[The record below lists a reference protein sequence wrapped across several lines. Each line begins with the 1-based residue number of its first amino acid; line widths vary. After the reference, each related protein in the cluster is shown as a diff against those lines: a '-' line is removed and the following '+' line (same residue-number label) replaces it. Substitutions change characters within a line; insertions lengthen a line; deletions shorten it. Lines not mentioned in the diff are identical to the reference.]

1 MIVADGGMIYS
12 KTNAARAFSV
22 VHTGSGVTA
31 NLNDVDVL
39 DAGST
44 IRICG
49 DSGVLLFGDSGIWTT
64 PKSQTT
70 FPLTKLDFQSATQGF
85 AIGQEFVVLEYD

>member
-1 MIVADGGMIYS
+1 MIVADGGMICS

-39 DAGST
+39 DAGSA

-49 DSGVLLFGDSGIWTT
+49 DSGVLLFGDSGT
-64 PKSQTT
+64 
-70 FPLTKLDFQSATQGF
+70 
-85 AIGQEFVVLEYD
+85 